1 MKAELKRIH
10 RRILRNFAR
19 FILGFETCPNG
30 YRKNFLHLIGNAI
43 LYTGAGFAVIVGLL
57 AMTLALSC

>member
-1 MKAELKRIH
+1 MKAEMKRIH
-10 RRILRNFAR
+10 RRILRNVAR

-43 LYTGAGFAVIVGLL
+43 LYAGAGFAVIVSLL